1 MIGRGIKNPTLAAAV
16 ACLLALAGNAAMA
29 TDVGGTVKGRVTED
43 SGAAVAGA
51 TVTLTHKEKNITR
64 TTQANAD
71 GEFVL
76 RNLPV
81 GDYIATIAGE
91 GHNTAKKEQLAV
103 AVGSPVVLDVALQT
117 GTLLEEVVVTGIS
130 LSRVDM
136 AASTAGMTFDDTRLN
151 LMPVDNGFEEAV
163 LLTPGT
169 VQTGSGSP
177 QFRGASSIGG
187 ASSAENGYYLNG
199 INVTQIQ
206 SGLGSFGL
214 PWEAIAQ
221 TNVQTGGITAEFG
234 GAMGGIINSVTKT
247 GSNEFKYGVSHRL
260 DPRAGQTQFRSV
272 RSRSTPGQYWLNNER
287 DENSFSETSAWV
299 SGPILKDRLFFYGIF
314 NPRKEQ
320 FQGAGDTLLSN
331 GNTFTTTE
339 RTADRWLA
347 NLEWYVT
354 DKHSVRLTGFNTERE
369 RTDKN
374 YAYDETTN
382 TVGAFTGLTKF
393 EDGGQ
398 FWGASYHGQLTNSLA
413 LDVVYGNT
421 KEEEIPR
428 PQNTN
433 PLVEDCRTGSC
444 FAYSSHSDSTIT
456 PQEFVREQLRADLSF
471 DLADHA
477 LKLGI
482 DRYDIDVDVDTRQ
495 NGTVIGSPGNVD
507 TAAAFG
513 WWETRIARTGD
524 SQALAAG
531 VPLDTQYVR
540 RRVRLRFSDSTVSS
554 EAFYLQDSWQ
564 VSDNWT
570 VDLGVRHTS
579 FENTVS
585 SGEVYADLDGN
596 IEPRLGAV
604 WDVKGDGKTKAFI
617 SAGRYFQPVAA
628 RMNIVQ
634 GASSIEYFDF
644 YAIAG
649 RDDQGRPNLL
659 ADGSPERGAQYGSR
673 SYRQRGI
680 TDPNLIASRNL
691 EAMYSD
697 QISLG
702 FETEVFETMR
712 AGVRVTYN
720 ELGRSVEDTDYGP
733 VLVNKLRELG
743 ITDALGQSSFY
754 ILSNP
759 GKDVQIAFDF
769 DQDGDVD
776 PVTLTTADTQLPE
789 PERKYAAVTFTLGG
803 ELTDAIT
810 FDASY
815 TWSHGY
821 GNTEGLVKTDND
833 QADPGWTT
841 SYDYGDLMDHGFGD
855 LPNDHRHAIKFAGL
869 YDITENWIAGLVLRM
884 TSGSP
889 KSVFGIHPSDVDSCA
904 AGTPWEACVSQS
916 YDYASHYDADGRVVP
931 RGSAGRLPWVTE
943 LDLSLTYRN
952 ESLFGGNFLAKATVY
967 NVLGGD
973 HPVAVNQEDTR
984 PSGAADD
991 YGLTNYFQ
999 GPRFLSL
1006 EGRFEF

>member
-1 MIGRGIKNPTLAAAV
+1 MALGCVLGV
-16 ACLLALAGNAAMA
+16 ASNMTFA
-29 TDVGGTVKGRVTED
+29 TEVGGTVKGRVTQE
-43 SGAAVAGA
+43 SGAAIAGA
-51 TVTLTHKEKNITR
+51 KITLTHKEKNITR

-71 GEFVL
+71 GEYVL

-81 GDYIATIAGE
+81 GEYSATIGE
-91 GHNTAKKEQLAV
+91 SGYNTTKQEDLAV
-103 AVGSPVVLDVALQT
+103 LVGSPVVLNVALQI
-117 GTLLEEVVVTGIS
+117 GTSLEEIVVTGVS

-136 AASTAGMTFDDTRLN
+136 AASTAGMTFDAARLD

-169 VQTGSGSP
+169 VETGSDG
-177 QFRGASSIGG
+177 FRGASSIGG

-214 PWEAIAQ
+214 PWEAIEQ

-234 GAMGGIINSVTKT
+234 GALGGVVNSVTKT
-247 GSNEFKYGVSHRL
+247 GNNEFKYGMSYRV
-260 DPRAGQTQFRSV
+260 DPRAGSDRFASV
-272 RSRSTPGQYWLNNER
+272 RSRSNPGQYWLNNER
-287 DENSFSETSAWV
+287 DENSFNEANVWL
-299 SGPILKDRLFFYGIF
+299 SGPILKDRLFFYGIY
-314 NPRKEQ
+314 NPLKEQ
-320 FQGAGDTLLSN
+320 FQGAGDTRNSD
-331 GNTFTTTE
+331 GGTFTATE
-339 RTADRWLA
+339 RTSDRWLA

-354 DKHSVRLTGFNTERE
+354 DKHSVRLTGFNTKRE
-369 RTDKN
+369 RTDRN
-374 YAYDETTN
+374 YVYDETN
-382 TVGAFTGLTKF
+382 NSVGAFNGLTTF

-398 FWGASYHGQLTNSLA
+398 FWGGSYHGEITNNLA

-444 FAYSSHSDSTIT
+444 FAYSNHSDASIS
-456 PQEFVREQLRADLSF
+456 PQEFVREQLRADLSL

-477 LKLGI
+477 IKAGI
-482 DRYDIDVDVDTRQ
+482 DTYEIDVDVDTRQ
-495 NGTVIGSPGNVD
+495 NGAISGSPRDVD
-507 TAAAFG
+507 PSAAFG
-513 WWETRIARTGD
+513 WWQTRVAGAGD

-531 VPLDTQYVR
+531 VTPGAQYVR

-554 EAFYLQDSWQ
+554 KAFYLQDNWQ
-564 VSDNWT
+564 VSDNWSL
-570 VDLGVRHTS
+570 DLGVRYTS

-596 IEPRLGAV
+596 IEPRVAAV
-604 WDVKGDGKTKAFI
+604 WDVQGDGRTKAYA

-644 YAIAG
+644 YATAG
-649 RDDQGRPNLL
+649 LDAQGRPLL
-659 ADGSPERGAQYGSR
+659 RSDGSPERGAAYGPR

-702 FETEVFETMR
+702 FETEVFETLR
-712 AGVRVTYN
+712 AGVRVTYS

-733 VLVNKLRELG
+733 VLTAKLAELG
-743 ITDALGQSSFY
+743 IDDALDQSSFY

-759 GKDVQIAFDF
+759 GKDVQVAFDF
-769 DQDGDVD
+769 DQDGDID
-776 PVTLTTADTQLPE
+776 PVTLTAAETRLPE
-789 PERKYAAVTFTLGG
+789 PERKYAAVQFTLGG
-803 ELTDAIT
+803 ELTDKIS

-815 TWSHGY
+815 TWSHSY

-841 SYDYGDLMDHGFGD
+841 SYDYGDLMDHSAGD
-855 LPNDHRHAIKFAGL
+855 LPNDRRHAIKLAGL
-869 YDITENWIAGLVLRM
+869 YNFTQNWIGGVVMRA
-884 TSGSP
+884 TSGAP
-889 KSVFGIHPSDVDSCA
+889 KSRFGIHPAGVDSCA
-904 AGTPWEACVSQS
+904 AGNPWEACVSQS
-916 YDYASHYDADGRVVP
+916 YDYASHYDADGNVVP
-931 RGSAGRLPWVTE
+931 RGSVGRLPWITNM
-943 LDLSLTYRN
+943 DLSMTYRN
-952 ESLFGGNFLAKATVY
+952 ENLFGGDLVIKATVY
-967 NVLGGD
+967 NALNED
-973 HPVAVNQEDTR
+973 DPIAINQEDTR
-984 PSGAADD
+984 PSGTPDD
-991 YGLTNYFQ
+991 YGLTNIYP
-999 GPRFLSL
+999 GRRFVSL
-1006 EGRFEF
+1006 EGRYEF